1 MLKVQVTKKVLKQMT
16 QMNPAIQHHFDVFF
30 QTDLIANPFVGKLED
45 DSYHAHVKYHYVA
58 VWKVDK
64 AAGTITVTYAGT
76 RENAP
81 Y

>member
-1 MLKVQVTKKVLKQMT
+1 MLKVQVTKKVLKQLM
-16 QMNPAIQHHFDVFF
+16 QMDAAIQHHFDIFF
-30 QTDLIANPFVGKLED
+30 QTDLMANPFAGKLED
-45 DSYHAHVKYHYVA
+45 GLYHAHVKYHYVA

-64 AAGTITVTYAGT
+64 TASTVTVIYAGT